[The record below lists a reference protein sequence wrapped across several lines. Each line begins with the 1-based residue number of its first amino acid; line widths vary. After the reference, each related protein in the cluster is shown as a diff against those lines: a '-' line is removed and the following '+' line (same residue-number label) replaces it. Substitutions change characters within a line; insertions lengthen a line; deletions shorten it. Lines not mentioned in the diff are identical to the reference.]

1 MKKIIAFLSVVFI
14 STLSIA
20 QSQWAQQYTL
30 DLSGPS
36 DLGSVKQYDPN
47 LIRNNI
53 AKNAIT
59 LTYKDVEGS
68 AFWHED
74 WQKAYMYTQ
83 AGNIILLEKAKMNL
97 YSGELHYIA
106 GNGDELVTETSAV
119 SRVVFMQTKN
129 PSKVD
134 AVFAVLANYVD
145 SKPAAFFKVFNS
157 GNYQLIL
164 LEQRKVKTSP
174 YDPIQG
180 KSVSS
185 FYSNNNYAVYENGR
199 VKPLKDLDKTSI
211 LSTLPNSPSYDNWL
225 KEHKNKLKSESDVI
239 TFFNFLNTLN

>member
-1 MKKIIAFLSVVFI
+1 
-14 STLSIA
+14 
-20 QSQWAQQYTL
+20 
-30 DLSGPS
+30 
-36 DLGSVKQYDPN
+36 
-47 LIRNNI
+47 
-53 AKNAIT
+53 
-59 LTYKDVEGS
+59 
-68 AFWHED
+68 
-74 WQKAYMYTQ
+74 
-83 AGNIILLEKAKMNL
+83 
-97 YSGELHYIA
+97 
-106 GNGDELVTETSAV
+106 
-119 SRVVFMQTKN
+119 
-129 PSKVD
+129 
-134 AVFAVLANYVD
+134 VD